1 MQQLINLI
9 NERPLIQTHVAWFND
24 IANQLLLYTHI
35 VANGTYYRIKEIE
48 FYYHDELHEDTTVYG
63 YMPLK
68 FKKDNLR
75 LHRHKQK
82 QCETFTWFIHYS
94 GIDIVFGKENTPG
107 GILIRAIER
116 INGDEA
122 PELIKGP
129 LVVMLELL
137 NQSINVFDSKG
148 FELLLVPA
156 NEAIPGEVKATKR
169 VGLTEPESV
178 VRHYNFFAI

>member
-9 NERPLIQTHVAWFND
+9 NERPLAQTYADWFKD
-24 IANQLLLYTHI
+24 IAIQLLLHTHI
-35 VANGTYYRIKEIE
+35 VANGTHYRIKEIE

-116 INGDEA
+116 INGDKA
-122 PELIKGP
+122 PEPIKGP

-137 NQSINVFDSKG
+137 NQSISVFDSKG
-148 FELLLVPA
+148 FELLLVTA
-156 NEAIPGEVKATKR
+156 NEAIPEEVKATKR
-169 VGLTEPESV
+169 VGLTETEGSE
-178 VRHYNFFAI
+178 RNYNFFIL

>member
-1 MQQLINLI
+1 
-9 NERPLIQTHVAWFND
+9 
-24 IANQLLLYTHI
+24 
-35 VANGTYYRIKEIE
+35 
-48 FYYHDELHEDTTVYG
+48 
-63 YMPLK
+63 MPLK
-68 FKKDNLR
+68 FKKDNFR

-116 INGDEA
+116 INVDKA
-122 PELIKGP
+122 PEPIKGP

-156 NEAIPGEVKATKR
+156 NEAIPGVIQLKKR
-169 VGLTEPESV
+169 VGLTETEDV
-178 VRHYNFFAI
+178 ERHYNFFIL